1 MNAPKPD
8 GTARTP
14 PSAAPSLG
22 ARLLAFA
29 AVLIGG
35 GSGGLVG
42 YSVTDLQCGS
52 DCPTLAGAMGV
63 LGATLASLGVGIVV
77 VLTLRA
83 MTEWH
88 AGRLQ
93 RAARDNHP
101 VS

>member
-1 MNAPKPD
+1 
-8 GTARTP
+8 
-14 PSAAPSLG
+14 
-22 ARLLAFA
+22 
-29 AVLIGG
+29 
-35 GSGGLVG
+35 
-42 YSVTDLQCGS
+42 
-52 DCPTLAGAMGV
+52 MGV

-101 VS
+101 VG

>member
-1 MNAPKPD
+1 M
-8 GTARTP
+8 
-14 PSAAPSLG
+14 PSLG

-83 MTEWH
+83 MTEWQ

-101 VS
+101 VG